1 MNVQLGLV
9 GDIGGTNARFALASY
24 QGGVLTLDSPRS
36 LPNREYGSLDA
47 AAAAYLAEVAPSTR
61 PEAAVLAVAGPVIDG
76 SITFTNLHW
85 SITEAQFR
93 QRVGLEATTFIND
106 FEALA
111 HACPLLTGPDQTML
125 LGPDIAG
132 RENGSIAVIGA
143 GTGTGVSSLIRSGGQ
158 SLAAP
163 GEGGHVAFA
172 PTDAVEIEILNELTA
187 EFGRVSLERILCG
200 QGMVN
205 LHKVLRRIDGREDK
219 AVTPADIVEAAK
231 NGSEGARATI
241 DRFCAILGSAAGD
254 LGLTVGAQ
262 GGVYIAGG
270 VAARLKDFLP
280 DSPFRTRFEEK
291 GRFTSYM
298 RAIPTRLVLT
308 ADTASLYGAA
318 KVLLAQSE
326 VFDPGQT
333 ISASPTPLA

>member
-24 QGGVLTLDSPRS
+24 QGGVLTLESPRS

-93 QRVGLEATTFIND
+93 QRLGLEATTFIND

-111 HACPLLTGPDQTML
+111 HACPLLTGEGQTML
-125 LGPDIAG
+125 LGPNVPG
-132 RENGSIAVIGA
+132 TNGSIAVIGA
-143 GTGTGVSSLIRSGGQ
+143 GTGTGVSSLIRNGGQ
-158 SLAAP
+158 ALAAP
-163 GEGGHVAFA
+163 GEGGHVGFA
-172 PTDAVEIEILNELTA
+172 PTDAVEIEILSELTA

-219 AVTPADIVEAAK
+219 AVTPADIVEAAR
-231 NGSEGARATI
+231 NGSEGAKATI
-241 DRFCAILGSAAGD
+241 DRFCAILGTAAGD
-254 LGLTVGAQ
+254 LALTVGAQ

-280 DSPFRTRFEEK
+280 DSPFRTRFEDK
-291 GRFTSYM
+291 GRFTNYM

-308 ADTASLYGAA
+308 ADTASLYGSA
-318 KVLLAQSE
+318 KVLLTQSDVWDPAQA
-326 VFDPGQT
+326 V
-333 ISASPTPLA
+333 SAAPTA